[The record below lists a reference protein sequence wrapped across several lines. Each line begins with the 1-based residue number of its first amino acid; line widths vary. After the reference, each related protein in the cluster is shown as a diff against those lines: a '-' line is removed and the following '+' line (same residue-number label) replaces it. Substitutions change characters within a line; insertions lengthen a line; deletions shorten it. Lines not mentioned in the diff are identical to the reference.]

1 MSTSQPARHARLQSG
16 VSVTDLTAARIA
28 AAGATRTALHP
39 LRFTGTELVKIARL
53 PLVWAFVAVFALV
66 NLMLAATVPAN
77 TVALHNYASAV
88 TVTIGGRTGTDFSRK
103 LAQVDTG
110 SVKSG
115 NGTVAD
121 ITNDTAAGGTTP
133 GVPAATNTS
142 PSQSTAGTDD
152 TAADSTAADAS
163 PTQETNAT
171 DAIVI
176 TARIPADST
185 LTDDEL
191 HRQLTAVTAGVTNT
205 LASYDPSPMRDAMLT
220 QVAGDP
226 VATWLMQR
234 KYDAYAA
241 RVTHLTATGAAM
253 DLAAGTAT
261 DDTLLH
267 WSRMTGYLF
276 FETCALAVLL
286 MALALGSE
294 RTSGTEQLLMTTRT
308 GRRLT
313 APKIAAGLIAT
324 ATAYL
329 MLVAAIVVPYL
340 MVFDV
345 RGVWSASVSSQ
356 FNTVFGQQPFITWW
370 DLTIGQYLF
379 VRLALGLAVTLCFAL
394 FTAVLE
400 LLIRDTFAVAGLA
413 GVAVLLV
420 IGLVGAARSLG
431 LPWLAWV
438 GGFNPVGVLLLREQW
453 FTELGLDAP
462 TAFWETGVTACSLM
476 YLTAG
481 VLLARRSFNRKDLK

>member
-1 MSTSQPARHARLQSG
+1 MSTSRPARHVRLQSG
-16 VSVTDLTAARIA
+16 VSVTDLTAAKTA

-53 PLVWAFVAVFALV
+53 PLVWAFVAVFAMV

-88 TVTIGGRTGTDFSRK
+88 AVTIGGRTGTDFSRK

-110 SVKSG
+110 SGESG

-121 ITNDTAAGGTTP
+121 ITNDTAAGGTAT

-142 PSQSTAGTDD
+142 SSQSAAGTDD
-152 TAADSTAADAS
+152 ATVDSPANDAS
-163 PTQETNAT
+163 PT

-205 LASYDPSPMRDAMLT
+205 LASYDPSPMRDAVLA

-313 APKIAAGLIAT
+313 APKIAAGLIAST
-324 ATAYL
+324 VAYL
-329 MLVAAIVVPYL
+329 LLVAAIVVPYL

-394 FTAVLE
+394 FTAVLG
-400 LLIRDTFAVAGLA
+400 LLIRNTFAVAGCV

-420 IGLVGAARSLG
+420 IGLVGAAHSLG

-462 TAFWETGVTACSLM
+462 TAFWETGVTACSLA